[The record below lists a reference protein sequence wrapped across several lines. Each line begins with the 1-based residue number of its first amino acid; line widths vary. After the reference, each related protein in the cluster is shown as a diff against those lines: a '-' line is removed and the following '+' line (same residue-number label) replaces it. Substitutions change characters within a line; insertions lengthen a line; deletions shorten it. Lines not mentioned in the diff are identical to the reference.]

1 MLPKI
6 NILLFVSLIVMT
18 LPGCF
23 KDKIVGEFYLTD
35 EMKSQNPY
43 IDGQTINFTNSSG
56 EFFVC
61 DVNKYDEI
69 NNSLVSSNTSNYYL
83 WEKETTTLHSDS
95 ISLQIKMHYEPN
107 REPLINLSAWYND
120 SSIEVFDKPLPITY
134 GTTARVASLEVNGVW
149 YYQVY
154 YFEND
159 FFPNSKI
166 YYSTEFGVL
175 RVEFE
180 NGEFLDFVGE

>member
-1 MLPKI
+1 M
-6 NILLFVSLIVMT
+6 ILTFY
-18 LPGCF
+18 GCF
-23 KDKIVGEFYLTD
+23 KDNLVGTFYLT
-35 EMKSQNPY
+35 EEIKNCNPY
-43 IDGQTINFTNSSG
+43 IDGSTVTFIDNSDNKLICNVYKHDTIEKYLYSSNSSR
-56 EFFVC
+56 
-61 DVNKYDEI
+61 
-69 NNSLVSSNTSNYYL
+69 YYL
-83 WEKETTTLHSDS
+83 WEKEVTRLRSDS
-95 ISLQIKMHYEPN
+95 LFLKLTMSYEPN
-107 REPLINLSAWYND
+107 REPLQDIYVGYKGNSFYFVDN
-120 SSIEVFDKPLPITY
+120 ELPINY
-134 GTTARVASLEVNGVW
+134 STTPRLPSIQVNGVW